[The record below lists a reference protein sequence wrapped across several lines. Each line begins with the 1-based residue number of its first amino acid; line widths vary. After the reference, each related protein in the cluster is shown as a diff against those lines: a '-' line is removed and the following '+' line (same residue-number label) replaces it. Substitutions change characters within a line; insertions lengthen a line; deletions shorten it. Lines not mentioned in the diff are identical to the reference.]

1 MYNALASKLSAKR
14 AQFTIGQSLE
24 SLVRQRVTDP
34 DTTTLLSWLKAISTG
49 GMVSCEKMQMVLQ
62 KTCQGPS
69 FGVAMS
75 KEFQDRHRSLAE
87 AVRTAVSASQGKWAF
102 KTVANAQRVISRK
115 RDLASFL
122 LHARRVALSDA
133 PSGLVSSF

>member
-1 MYNALASKLSAKR
+1 MYNAVASKLSPKR

-24 SLVRQRVTDP
+24 SLVGQRVTDP

-49 GMVSCEKMQMVLQ
+49 GMVSCEKKQMVLL

-75 KEFQDRHRSLAE
+75 KEFQDRHRGLAE
-87 AVRTAVSASQGKWAF
+87 AVRTAISASKGKWKF
-102 KTVANAQRVISRK
+102 KTGANAQHAISQK
-115 RDLASFL
+115 RDLVIFC
-122 LHARRVALSDA
+122 
-133 PSGLVSSF
+133 